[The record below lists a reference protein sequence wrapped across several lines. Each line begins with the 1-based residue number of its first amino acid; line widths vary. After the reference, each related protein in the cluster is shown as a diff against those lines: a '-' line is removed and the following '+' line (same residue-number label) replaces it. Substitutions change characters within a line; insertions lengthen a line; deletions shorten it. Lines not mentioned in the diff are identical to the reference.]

1 MTTTVYYGEE
11 LARYGFGE
19 DHPFGPDR
27 LAAFWN
33 EASRQGLDRQ
43 VTIARPVQA
52 QKRQLEMFH
61 TADYVKKLERLSALG
76 VGTLDVGDT
85 PVFPGIYEA
94 ACFVAGS
101 VIDGANRIMSGET
114 RRVFVPI
121 AGLHHARRDTA
132 AGFCAVNDI
141 GIVIEHLRR
150 THGVKRIAY
159 VDIDAHHGDGVFY
172 EFEDDPEIYV
182 ADIHEDGRYL
192 YPGTGFAEESGTGDA
207 VGTKI
212 NLPLTP
218 PDTRDKDFYPA
229 WDRIEEFLAAHKPE
243 FIVLQAGADSIAGD
257 PITHMQLTSAAHA
270 HAARQLCKI
279 ADSCCDGKL
288 LATGGGGYNRSN
300 LAIGWS
306 AVVAELIKD

>member
-1 MTTTVYYGEE
+1 MTTRVYYGEE

-19 DHPFGPDR
+19 HHPFGPDR

-33 EASRQGLDRQ
+33 EASSQDLVRQ
-43 VTIARPVQA
+43 VTIGRPVQA
-52 QKRQLEMFH
+52 QKSQLEMFH
-61 TADYVKKLERLSALG
+61 TTDYVKKLERLSALG
-76 VGTLDVGDT
+76 VGTLDAGDT

-101 VIDGANRIMSGET
+101 VIDGANRIMSGDT

-141 GIVIEHLRR
+141 GIVIEHLRQ

-172 EFEDDPEIYV
+172 EFEDDPEVYV
-182 ADIHEDGRYL
+182 ADIHEDGRHL

-229 WDRIEEFLAAHKPE
+229 WHRIEEFLAAHKPE
-243 FIVLQAGADSIAGD
+243 FIILQAGADSIAGD